1 MKCSSNLYLWKKW
14 PIKIY
19 KFFPE
24 CPDFL
29 GLLIKPPSLRL
40 QKVGRSVTYE
50 VVDKLLKL
58 PFLLTTIN
66 LTLSRG
72 D

>member
-1 MKCSSNLYLWKKW
+1 M
-14 PIKIY
+14 
-19 KFFPE
+19 
-24 CPDFL
+24 
-29 GLLIKPPSLRL
+29 KPPSLRL

-50 VVDKLLKL
+50 VVDKLLIL
-58 PFLLTTIN
+58 PFLVTMIN